1 MVQEGLRE
9 IYSLFIEKINSTFNQ
24 INEKLLN
31 NPKFQNAST
40 YFFKD
45 FPFFYFCV
53 KFYSL
58 NLFQL
63 AEFERQEFEDLK
75 SEKFALHNNYKLLG
89 IKTHS
94 ESSSASIISINLLK
108 NKFVEK
114 FSNACGE
121 NFSRTFNLIKLIEK
135 SFDTNFSNFSLLKET
150 IANDNI
156 TLYLINYIKQMS
168 WSFVDLTEEFNIC
181 GDQSIILDSDFFLF
195 ELACIFSEKLNQC
208 YFEKIKLNLDELYK
222 EIECYSINIKENNY
236 SNCEEKSLDK
246 IAIASTASTDSNKM
260 GDSGSENKKNINLLV
275 FKYFY
280 YLNILNKMNDVL
292 LNFQT
297 SNIRF
302 LITENLKESNEQAL
316 YYYLQLIFND
326 FLKRLMK
333 ELKFILINK
342 DFGSL

>member
-24 INEKLLN
+24 IIDKLIN
-31 NPKFQNAST
+31 NPKFRNASA

-58 NLFQL
+58 SLFQL
-63 AEFERQEFEDLK
+63 AEFERKEFEDLK
-75 SEKFALHNNYKLLG
+75 SEKFTFQNNYKLLG
-89 IKTHS
+89 LKADS
-94 ESSSASIISINLLK
+94 ETNSAINISLLK

-114 FSNACGE
+114 FRNACEE
-121 NFSRTFNLIKLIEK
+121 NFSRTFNLIKLNEK
-135 SFDTNFSNFSLLKET
+135 NFDAYFTNFILLKET

-168 WSFVDLTEEFNIC
+168 WSFVDLTEEFDLS
-181 GDQSIILDSDFFLF
+181 GDHSVVLDSDFFLF
-195 ELACIFSEKLNQC
+195 QLANIFSEKLNQC
-208 YFEKIKLNLDELYK
+208 FFEKIKMNLDELFK
-222 EIECYSINIKENNY
+222 EIDSFNITVKENNICN
-236 SNCEEKSLDK
+236 SDF
-246 IAIASTASTDSNKM
+246 SNK
-260 GDSGSENKKNINLLV
+260 DKNSNNHNKTKISESETGNQNNKNISLLV

-280 YLNILNKMNDVL
+280 YLSILNKMNDIL

-302 LITENLKESNEQAL
+302 LITDNLKESNEQAL
-316 YYYLQLIFND
+316 NYYLQLIFNE

-333 ELKFILINK
+333 DLKFILINK